1 MNPAITLDEES
12 GLRGRLQNRTRQAF
26 RTDHTPISLP
36 KKDELLLLLHLNRI
50 HEDRQK
56 LPVRPVEHIPT
67 FPLIRVK

>member
-12 GLRGRLQNRTRQAF
+12 GQRGLTQNRARQAF
-26 RTDHTPISLP
+26 RTDNTPISLP

-56 LPVRPVEHIPT
+56 LPVGPAENILT
-67 FPLIRVK
+67 FPLIRIK